1 MTGLN
6 TGPARARERAVSY
19 VDVAPDQAGQRVDN
33 FLMARL
39 RGLPRTRV
47 YRLLRRGEVRVNG
60 GRIGPE
66 HRLQAGDRVRLPPVD
81 LPPPRPAAQAPD
93 FRLRQLES
101 AILFE
106 NERLLVLDKPAGLAC
121 HGGSGVDFG
130 VIEALRQLRP
140 QQPFFELVH
149 RLDRDTSGCLLI
161 AKRRSTLRALH
172 EQLRGGVIEKRYLA
186 LLVGTLSGRRQR
198 VDAALD
204 RYERGGERLVRVS
217 DAGKPAV
224 TVFHVRERFAN
235 ATLAEAELLS
245 GRTHQIRVHAQ
256 HLGHPL
262 AGDPK
267 YGDPTADAALREL
280 GLRRL
285 FLHASRLVIG
295 PLDDDTPRH
304 FEAPLPAALEHL
316 LQRLRS
322 AHPPTARSA

>member
-6 TGPARARERAVSY
+6 TGSPRPPTRAVTY
-19 VDVAPDQAGQRVDN
+19 VHIAADQAGQRVDN
-33 FLMARL
+33 FILARF

-81 LPPPRPAAQAPD
+81 LPEPRPAAAAPD
-93 FRLRQLES
+93 FRLRQLEA

-140 QQPFFELVH
+140 NQPFLELVH

-161 AKRRSTLRALH
+161 AKKRSVLRALH
-172 EQLRGGVIEKRYLA
+172 EQLRNGTVDKRYTA
-186 LLVGTLSGRRQR
+186 LLVGQMPGRRQR

-217 DAGKPAV
+217 DDGKPAV
-224 TVFHVRERFAN
+224 TVFHQRERFAI
-235 ATLAEAELLS
+235 ATLVEAQLLS
-245 GRTHQIRVHAQ
+245 GRTHQIRVHAR
-256 HLGHPL
+256 HIGHPV

-267 YGDPTADAALREL
+267 YGDPAVDSMLREL
-280 GLRRL
+280 GLKRL
-285 FLHASRLVIG
+285 FLHAARLEIA
-295 PLDDDTPRH
+295 PLDDDTPH
-304 FEAPLPAALEHL
+304 CFEAPLPAALDAVL
-316 LQRLRS
+316 RRLRQTPS
-322 AHPPTARSA
+322 PTRTA

>member
-6 TGPARARERAVSY
+6 TDDRVAVTRAVAY
-19 VDVAPDQAGQRVDN
+19 VDVAADQAGQRVDN
-33 FLMARL
+33 FIMARL

-81 LPPPRPAAQAPD
+81 LPPPRPAAPA
-93 FRLRQLES
+93 FRLRQIEG

-106 NERLLVLDKPAGLAC
+106 NERLLVLDKPAGFAC

-130 VIEALRQLRP
+130 VIESLRQLRP
-140 QQPFFELVH
+140 NQPFLELVH

-161 AKRRSTLRALH
+161 AKKRSALRALH
-172 EQLRGGVIEKRYLA
+172 EQLRTGAVDKRYTA
-186 LLVGTLSGRRQR
+186 LVVGAVAGRRLR

-217 DAGKPAV
+217 DDGKPSV
-224 TVFHVRERFAN
+224 TVFHISERFAT
-235 ATLAEAELLS
+235 ATLVEAVLLS

-256 HLGHPL
+256 HIGHPV

-267 YGDPTADAALREL
+267 YGDPSADSALREL
-280 GLRRL
+280 GLKRL
-285 FLHASRLVIG
+285 FLHAARLDIG
-295 PLDDDTPRH
+295 QLDDDTPRR
-304 FEAPLPAALEHL
+304 FEAPLPEALDAVL
-316 LQRLRS
+316 RRLREN
-322 AHPPTARSA
+322 PTPARTA

>member
-6 TGPARARERAVSY
+6 TGPASARERTVSY

-33 FLMARL
+33 FVMARL

-285 FLHASRLVIG
+285 FLHAARLVIG

>member
-6 TGPARARERAVSY
+6 TGTATTPERSVAY
-19 VDVAPDQAGQRVDN
+19 VNVADDQAGQRVDN
-33 FLMARL
+33 FLMARF
-39 RGLPRTRV
+39 RGLPRSRV

-81 LPPPRPAAQAPD
+81 LPPPRPPGEAPD
-93 FRLRQLES
+93 HQLRELTGR
-101 AILFE
+101 ILFE

-121 HGGSGVDFG
+121 HGGSGVSFG

-140 QQPFFELVH
+140 NQPFFELVH

-172 EQLRGGVIEKRYLA
+172 EQLRSGAVGKRYLA
-186 LLVGTLSGRRQR
+186 LLVGQFPGRRQR

-204 RYERGGERLVRVS
+204 RYERGGERLVRVAT
-217 DAGKPAV
+217 DGKPAQ
-224 TVFHVRERFAN
+224 TVFHLRERFAG
-235 ATLAEAELLS
+235 ASLVEAELLS

-256 HLGHPL
+256 HLGCPV

-267 YGDPTADAALREL
+267 YGDPAAEAALGAI
-280 GLRRL
+280 GLKRL
-285 FLHASRLVIG
+285 FLHAAKIELA
-295 PLDDDTPRH
+295 PLDDDTPQV
-304 FEAPLPAALEHL
+304 FEAPLPAALEAVL
-316 LQRLRS
+316 ERLRDTQTTQR
-322 AHPPTARSA
+322 TA

>member
-6 TGPARARERAVSY
+6 TGAAKPSAGAVAY
-19 VDVAPDQAGQRVDN
+19 VDIAADQAGQRVDN
-33 FLMARL
+33 FLLARF

-81 LPPPRPAAQAPD
+81 LPAPRPAVAAPD
-93 FRLRQLES
+93 FRLRQLDA

-140 QQPFFELVH
+140 NQPFLELVH

-161 AKRRSTLRALH
+161 AKRRSALRALH
-172 EQLRGGVIEKRYLA
+172 EQLRGGAVGKRYTA
-186 LLVGTLSGRRQR
+186 LLVGQLPGRRQR

-217 DAGKPAV
+217 ADGKPAT
-224 TVFHVRERFAN
+224 TVFHVRERFPA
-235 ATLAEAELLS
+235 ATLVDVELLS

-256 HLGHPL
+256 HLGHPV

-267 YGDPTADAALREL
+267 YGDPDADAALRAL
-280 GLRRL
+280 GLKRL
-285 FLHASRLVIG
+285 FLHAARLDIG
-295 PLDDDTPRH
+295 PLDDDTPCH
-304 FEAPLPAALEHL
+304 FEAPLPAALGAVL
-316 LQRLRS
+316 RRLREAPLS
-322 AHPPTARSA
+322 ARTA

>member
-6 TGPARARERAVSY
+6 TDSRRPPTRAVTY
-19 VDVAPDQAGQRVDN
+19 VDIAADQAGQRVDN
-33 FLMARL
+33 FILARF

-81 LPPPRPAAQAPD
+81 LPEPRPAAAAPD
-93 FRLRQLES
+93 SRLRQLEA

-106 NERLLVLDKPAGLAC
+106 NDRLLVLDKPAGLAC

-140 QQPFFELVH
+140 NQPFLELVH

-172 EQLRGGVIEKRYLA
+172 EQLRGGIIDKRYTA
-186 LLVGTLSGRRQR
+186 LLVGAMPGRRRR
-198 VDAALD
+198 VEAALD

-217 DAGKPAV
+217 DDGKPAV
-224 TVFHVRERFAN
+224 TVFHLRERFAA
-235 ATLAEAELLS
+235 ATLVEAELLS

-256 HLGHPL
+256 HIGHPV

-267 YGDPTADAALREL
+267 YGDPTADSMLREL
-280 GLRRL
+280 GLKRL
-285 FLHASRLVIG
+285 FLHAARLEIG
-295 PLDDDTPRH
+295 PLDDDTPRC
-304 FEAPLPAALEHL
+304 FEAPLPAALEAVL
-316 LQRLRS
+316 RRLRETPS
-322 AHPPTARSA
+322 PTRTA

>member
-1 MTGLN
+1 MNGLN
-6 TGPARARERAVSY
+6 TDYREAGTRAVAY
-19 VDVAPDQAGQRVDN
+19 VDVAADQAGQRVDN
-33 FLMARL
+33 FIMARF

-81 LPPPRPAAQAPD
+81 LPPPRPAAAAPG
-93 FRLRQLES
+93 FRLRQLEG

-140 QQPFFELVH
+140 NQPFLELVH

-161 AKRRSTLRALH
+161 AKKRSALRALH
-172 EQLRGGVIEKRYLA
+172 EQLRSGAIDKRYTA
-186 LLVGTLSGRRQR
+186 LLIGTVAGRRLR

-217 DAGKPAV
+217 DDGKPSV
-224 TVFHVRERFAN
+224 TVFHVRERFAT
-235 ATLAEAELLS
+235 ATLVEAELLS

-256 HLGHPL
+256 HIGHPV

-267 YGDPTADAALREL
+267 YGDPSADAALREL

-285 FLHASRLVIG
+285 FLHAARLDIG
-295 PLDDDTPRH
+295 PLDDDTPRR
-304 FEAPLPAALEHL
+304 FDAPLPAALDAVL
-316 LQRLRS
+316 RRLRDI
-322 AHPPTARSA
+322 PTPARTA